1 MVFQIIQLRGRL
13 NLRRIISGNPEY
25 DLTYLVVATAVAR
38 MAKSFLN
45 FFRPLFKASIEAF
58 EFQNKKKEQDI
69 LQNRKKMPDIRLI
82 NVRRQKTQTKAA

>member
-58 EFQNKKKEQDI
+58 EFQNKKRSKIYCKIE
-69 LQNRKKMPDIRLI
+69 KKCP
-82 NVRRQKTQTKAA
+82 TFG